1 MGVVFY
7 QYRAGTEW
15 QGYESAPLWF
25 LLKCHT
31 RLTGWTIFKWFTN
44 NYGRNATTITLYL
57 TTSSSLQPS
66 SPGGLIPLYP
76 QVTRHYLPNTDLG
89 NVQRCAVSPPPG
101 PGRSVWVGIRT
112 HLSGCGTDSGAPV
125 HWFLVRACS
134 VISSAERVPPWF
146 LSSFEPVYH
155 IPLTATGRRP
165 FSPGDTWLEE
175 DTRRGNSIGWC
186 FFSKKYIFLN

>member
-15 QGYESAPLWF
+15 QGCESAPLWF

-31 RLTGWTIFKWFTN
+31 RLTGWTIFKWFTY
-44 NYGRNATTITLYL
+44 NYGRNATTITLNL

-66 SPGGLIPLYP
+66 STGGLIPLYP

-89 NVQRCAVSPPPG
+89 NVQRCAVSPPAG

-134 VISSAERVPPWF
+134 AISSAERAPPWF
-146 LSSFEPVYH
+146 LSSFEPVYQSTH
-155 IPLTATGRRP
+155 SYRTAAIFTRWHVTGGGHAAGQ
-165 FSPGDTWLEE
+165 FYWLV
-175 DTRRGNSIGWC
+175 
-186 FFSKKYIFLN
+186 FFSRKNIIF